1 MIPYYTFILSITL
14 NLSLSPIFLVIS
26 LTSYFLFHQEQ
37 AQQIQNNTAITIPA
51 MAPLAKI
58 LFAVKSKPPKV
69 IRVSSYQTPFEIFLP
84 SHETFSL
91 FIKTVLL
98 SSITVAL
105 TRLTSMLG
113 LVLRFVLRPR
123 EVRVFVAL
131 LISSFVGRE
140 TILQLEFVSL
150 SVDKEA
156 SYYTL
161 NLILPAGL

>member
-58 LFAVKSKPPKV
+58 PFAVKSKPPKV
-69 IRVSSYQTPFEIFLP
+69 NRVSSYQTPFEIFLP

-91 FIKTVLL
+91 LSNTWLL
-98 SSITVAL
+98 SSNTEK
-105 TRLTSMLG
+105 
-113 LVLRFVLRPR
+113 FV
-123 EVRVFVAL
+123 VIIYFVFG
-131 LISSFVGRE
+131 I
-140 TILQLEFVSL
+140 
-150 SVDKEA
+150 
-156 SYYTL
+156 
-161 NLILPAGL
+161 

>member
-1 MIPYYTFILSITL
+1 M
-14 NLSLSPIFLVIS
+14 
-26 LTSYFLFHQEQ
+26 
-37 AQQIQNNTAITIPA
+37 TIPA
-51 MAPLAKI
+51 IAP
-58 LFAVKSKPPKV
+58 PPNKRVYGVTFMSPTLNKV
-69 IRVSSYQTPFEIFLP
+69 WSYHTPLGNFFP

-91 FIKTVLL
+91 LIKTVLL

-161 NLILPAGL
+161 NLILPAGLKNPS